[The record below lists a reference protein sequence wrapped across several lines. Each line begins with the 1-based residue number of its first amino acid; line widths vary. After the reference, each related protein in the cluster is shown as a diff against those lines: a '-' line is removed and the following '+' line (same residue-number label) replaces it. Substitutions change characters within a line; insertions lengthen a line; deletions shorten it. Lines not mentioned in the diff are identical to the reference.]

1 MLWLSWRR
9 TLAAK
14 LERRMRSDWDARAS
28 EDYKLHIATGHSSS
42 DEMFR
47 ESGRRDLETVIL
59 DGIDLDPSGIG
70 LEIGCGVGR
79 LLVPL
84 SERIAM
90 VRGVDISLVMV
101 EKSRE
106 YCAGRKNVRVEL
118 TDGSLRTI
126 QSRSID
132 FAFSF
137 IVFQHIPDRAPI
149 QAYVRE
155 VARCLRQGG
164 LFRFQIDG
172 RWERF
177 RDRPPDTYEGV
188 KLSPATGKND
198 IAVSPKG
205 NFIIRRSPKLRHAAT
220 AERW

>member
-1 MLWLSWRR
+1 
-9 TLAAK
+9 
-14 LERRMRSDWDARAS
+14 MRSDWDSRAR
-28 EDYKLHIATGHSSS
+28 EDYKLHIATGHSAS
-42 DEMFR
+42 DETFQA
-47 ESGRRDLETVIL
+47 SGRRDLETVIL

-90 VRGVDISLVMV
+90 VRGVDISPVMV

-188 KLSPATGKND
+188 KLSPATGKNV
-198 IAVSPKG
+198 IAVSPTG

-220 AERW
+220 AGRW